1 LSRRGHSK
9 VLLQYFEEDQLSSPL
24 GCHLLWPHP
33 AFRGFH
39 LARGWQVGA
48 ELVRLLMCDAPT
60 YCDLISVTS
69 RATYPGWKFETLQ
82 SEIGLGVGLP
92 TKGVESQPKQHGGGK
107 GSWGVSL
114 LGLTMFNEAEALAR

>member
-1 LSRRGHSK
+1 MVEQARSQQGPPSVLRGGPAILPSWLPPFVATSRFSR
-9 VLLQYFEEDQLSSPL
+9 LPPCQ
-24 GCHLLWPHP
+24 
-33 AFRGFH
+33 
-39 LARGWQVGA
+39 GWQVGA
-48 ELVRLLMCDAPT
+48 E
-60 YCDLISVTS
+60 
-69 RATYPGWKFETLQ
+69 KFETLQ